1 MFKEELAKT
10 KAFYLFHKIERGVA
24 LSNSSHKDSIIL
36 IPQQYKSTTKKENY
50 TTI

>member
-1 MFKEELAKT
+1 MFKELAKT
-10 KAFYLFHKIERGVA
+10 KAFNLFHKVERGVA

-50 TTI
+50 TTIW